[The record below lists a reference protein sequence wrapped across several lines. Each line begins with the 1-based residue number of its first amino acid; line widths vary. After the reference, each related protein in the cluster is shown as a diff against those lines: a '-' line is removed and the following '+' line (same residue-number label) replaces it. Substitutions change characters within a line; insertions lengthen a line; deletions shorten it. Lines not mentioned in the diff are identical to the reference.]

1 MWLGSLNLL
10 PPIMMLLCVI
20 ISAFQ
25 VIQAFDNFQKK
36 EKKGVTMIK
45 KGLFDKGVWNL
56 RWP

>member
-10 PPIMMLLCVI
+10 PPVLMLLCVF

-25 VIQAFDNFQKK
+25 VIQAFDNFL
-36 EKKGVTMIK
+36 KKGGAMTK

-56 RWP
+56 RWL